1 MATLMKRVDWLV
13 TTTEHLITMNQGLIQ
28 PPEQI
33 VVLVPLPIV
42 SLVAAHLQA
51 VIPLIFLFQ
60 STRMWVDPSMIAEE
74 TGEQL

>member
-1 MATLMKRVDWLV
+1 M
-13 TTTEHLITMNQGLIQ
+13 Q

-60 STRMWVDPSMIAEE
+60 STRMWVDPSMSAEE

>member
-1 MATLMKRVDWLV
+1 MTK
-13 TTTEHLITMNQGLIQ
+13 TEHLITMNQGLIQ

-33 VVLVPLPIV
+33 AVLVPLSIV
-42 SLVAAHLQA
+42 PLVAAHLQA

-60 STRMWVDPSMIAEE
+60 STRMWVDPSMSAEE